1 MRTNRRQHTVPRFYL
16 KRFADCKSAIWQFD
30 KETGEYNRSSVGRI
44 AVHRDFYPK
53 ERLSRFEDAY
63 APSIDRLIKGKSYYA
78 LDEAD
83 QYNVRLFVSHMGVR
97 TEQARDDIWHREH
110 QLARDRRA
118 LALADL
124 PRVQNALIRDVDAL
138 EGMNFTVVENKTDV
152 PFVTSDNPVANFFL
166 EAHLPLTPQ
175 LSLALLHRDVFK
187 KAERVELRHESHV
200 HYQNFV
206 QLCNAGR
213 FAYSRSKFEPSRE
226 ALSAA
231 QNWRK
236 DSRYVEN
243 NIYDACFVKPSLPGT
258 ERYEFELS
266 DPENALRL
274 RAIQAETV
282 LGRWPQDQVV
292 LHILSAIPPGL
303 KLAGQMPA
311 RLPGW
316 GSADIDG
323 ASETGRLARCGA
335 ALWNLVTRFA

>member
-16 KRFADCKSAIWQFD
+16 KRFADGKSAIWQFD
-30 KETGEYNRSSVGRI
+30 KQADECRHSSVGHV

-53 ERLSRFEDAY
+53 ERLSEFEDRY
-63 APSIDRLIKGKSYYA
+63 APSVDKLIECKSYYA
-78 LDEAD
+78 LGESDR
-83 QYNVRLFVSHMGVR
+83 YNVRLFVSHMGVR
-97 TEQARDDIWHREH
+97 TKQARDDIVHRER
-110 QLARDRRA
+110 QLAEHSRTYA
-118 LALADL
+118 LPDL
-124 PRVQNALIRDVDAL
+124 PRAQNLLIRDVDAL
-138 EGMNFTVVENKTDV
+138 KGMNFTVVENKTGV
-152 PFVTSDNPVANFFL
+152 PFVTSDNPVANFFI

-187 KAERVELRHESHV
+187 KAERVELRYESHV
-200 HYQNFV
+200 RYQNFV

-213 FAYSRSKFEPSRE
+213 FAYSRSKFRPSRE

-231 QNWRK
+231 RNWRK

-243 NIYDACFVKPSLPGT
+243 DIYDACFVKPSLPRT

-282 LGRWPQDQVV
+282 FGRWPQDYMV